1 MVKLFP
7 GITIFFMLVVA
18 VGSGAELR
26 EERPDKLP
34 EGYRYIGTYKMT
46 SKVKVERGESM
57 PVVITP
63 LVYRVYTD
71 GIEVRIY
78 CRTAGE
84 DSFTSYQIYR
94 SDGIGVARASGE
106 IDLVA
111 GVQAMSTKGEM
122 LRQVSLTRLSM
133 TMVKMPPRSHR
144 IVITRATAQKLESA
158 TDQK

>member
-1 MVKLFP
+1 MNLFS
-7 GITIFFMLVVA
+7 GITLFLILGAALV
-18 VGSGAELR
+18 SGAETQ
-26 EERPDKLP
+26 EDRPDKLP
-34 EGYRYIGTYKMT
+34 AGYRYIGTYKMT

-78 CRTAGE
+78 CRTSDE
-84 DSFTSYQIYR
+84 DSFTAYQIYR

-111 GVQAMSTKGEM
+111 GVQAISTKGEM
-122 LRQVSLTRLSM
+122 VRQVSLTRASI

-144 IVITRATAQKLESA
+144 VIITRASAMRVEAASHQK
-158 TDQK
+158 

>member
-1 MVKLFP
+1 MKVFS
-7 GITIFFMLVVA
+7 GIAMFLALSVA
-18 VGSGAELR
+18 FACGLDAQEDKP
-26 EERPDKLP
+26 EKLP
-34 EGYRYIGTYKMT
+34 AGYRYIGTFKMT
-46 SKVKVERGESM
+46 SKVKVEKGTTM

-84 DSFTSYQIYR
+84 DSFTAYQIYR
-94 SDGIGVARASGE
+94 SDGIGVARSSGE

-111 GVQAMSTKGEM
+111 GVQAMSTKGDM
-122 LRQVSLTRLSM
+122 VRQVSLTRASI

-144 IVITRATAQKLESA
+144 VVITRAAALSTETAMPK
-158 TDQK
+158 K